1 MKLLTLLTEYLGGG
15 GYVQITPNTPK
26 EIVFGDKVLTF
37 KELWGRVD
45 ISQDKALL
53 EFDVIKPLPA
63 FKTKVLG
70 FEVNGTISGLE
81 ITDEKVLANT
91 SLGQYQ
97 IWP

>member
-1 MKLLTLLTEYLGGG
+1 MRLLTLLTEYLGGG
-15 GYVQITPNTPK
+15 GYLQITPNTPK
-26 EIVFGDKVLTF
+26 EVVFGDKVLTF

-45 ISQDKALL
+45 ISQDSAIL
-53 EFDVIKPLPA
+53 EFDAIKPLPA

-70 FEVNGTISGLE
+70 FEVTGTISGLE

-91 SLGQYQ
+91 SLGQHQ